1 MRWHM
6 PVYEYRCE
14 KCAKKFHVTCSM
26 SEHDTKKA
34 RCPECKAA
42 KVTQVFSSFFTKTDS
57 KS

>member
-1 MRWHM
+1 M

-26 SEHDTKKA
+26 SEHDTQKA
-34 RCPECKAA
+34 RCPKCKAA
-42 KVTQVFSSFFTKTDS
+42 KVTQVFSPFFTKTDS